1 MWSLWNWGQ
10 DWPQII
16 VGSFSLS
23 VTFFSDSLYICY
35 WIPWFFTLGS
45 CWEKR
50 KSVCVCVF
58 LYSGS
63 LRENIDSFFC
73 LFQPGKEKK
82 HPAWWRIKKK
92 NKTIKV
98 EITVRNKKKKRKT
111 DKKQQ
116 VAFSIRIDM
125 QSGPWVLVLSEDIDL
140 QLNDK

>member
-1 MWSLWNWGQ
+1 MME
-10 DWPQII
+10 D
-16 VGSFSLS
+16 
-23 VTFFSDSLYICY
+23 
-35 WIPWFFTLGS
+35 
-45 CWEKR
+45 
-50 KSVCVCVF
+50 
-58 LYSGS
+58 
-63 LRENIDSFFC
+63 
-73 LFQPGKEKK
+73 
-82 HPAWWRIKKK
+82 KKK